1 MAPGATTHRRR
12 LHPHY
17 ALLAL
22 IVAAALPL
30 ALAAA
35 FPHRALLQSCQP
47 NGSIRGKSGTCN
59 PDNDSVCCEDGQR
72 YTTFACSPPVASGSE
87 GTRATLTLNSFAD
100 GGDGG
105 GASSCTGTF
114 FDDDVKVVALS
125 TGWFGGGSRCKKSI
139 VIRAKN
145 GRSVRAMVVDECDSL
160 HGCDKEHN
168 FEPPCANNIVDG
180 SLAVWDALRLNT
192 DDGEVPITWSD
203 A

>member
-1 MAPGATTHRRR
+1 MASTTIPRR
-12 LHPHY
+12 LSY

-22 IVAAALPL
+22 AAILPL
-30 ALAAA
+30 ALGA
-35 FPHRALLQSCQP
+35 FPHRALLQSCQS

-59 PDNDSVCCEDGQR
+59 TDNDSECCEDGKR
-72 YTTFACSPPVASGSE
+72 YTTFACSPPVVAGGG

-105 GASSCTGTF
+105 SASSCTGTF
-114 FDDDVKVVALS
+114 FDDDEKVVALS
-125 TGWFGGGSRCKKSI
+125 TGWFAGRSRCKKSI

-145 GRSVRAMVVDECDSL
+145 GRSVTAKVVDECDSL
-160 HGCDKEHN
+160 HGCDDEHN

-180 SLAVWDALRLNT
+180 SPAVWKALGLNT

>member
-1 MAPGATTHRRR
+1 MASTAIISHC
-12 LHPHY
+12 LSY

-22 IVAAALPL
+22 ATILPL
-30 ALAAA
+30 ALAA
-35 FPHRALLQSCQP
+35 FPHRALLQSCQS
-47 NGSIRGKSGTCN
+47 NGSIRGKSGSCN
-59 PDNDSVCCEDGQR
+59 TDNDSECCEDGKR
-72 YTTFACSPPVASGSE
+72 YTTFACSPPVVAAG
-87 GTRATLTLNSFAD
+87 GTRAKLTLNSFAD

-125 TGWFGGGSRCKKSI
+125 TGWFDGRSRCKKNI
-139 VIRAKN
+139 VIRAQN
-145 GRSVRAMVVDECDSL
+145 GRSVTAKVVDECDSL
-160 HGCDKEHN
+160 HGCDDEHN

-180 SLAVWDALRLNT
+180 SPAVWKALGLNT

>member
-1 MAPGATTHRRR
+1 MGSMATTSTTT
-12 LHPHY
+12 LLSY
-17 ALLAL
+17 TLLAL
-22 IVAAALPL
+22 TTILPL
-30 ALAAA
+30 ALAT
-35 FPHRALLQSCQP
+35 FPHRALLQTCRP
-47 NGSIRGKSGTCN
+47 KGSIRGESGSCN
-59 PDNDSVCCEDGQR
+59 SDNDSVCCEDGKR
-72 YTTFACSPPVASGSE
+72 YTTFACSPPVTG

-125 TGWFGGGSRCKKSI
+125 TGWFDGGSRCKKSV
-139 VIRAKN
+139 VIRASN

-160 HGCDKEHN
+160 HGCDDEHN

-180 SLAVWDALRLNT
+180 SPAVWKALGLNT